1 MPVEPMP
8 TGEYRVIQQRT
19 AAPTEASA
27 VAATVDYSAPEQ
39 SETLTVGDFRLL
51 AMVVG
56 AAGAGA
62 IAATSDDHTMV
73 FLLLAALLGAAAGE
87 AFGFGLSRWAEV
99 VRLHRVVRWR
109 VWLSVLTV
117 LVIACTLVALTPVL
131 VPGTPGTNN
140 LTERGI
146 GLSAVAIGG
155 GLSSAATLAA
165 VKQVA
170 SFRLAGTPGQQLDAL
185 LRLRT
190 MCTRMLSQLGI
201 LVLLVMGVNAA
212 ATGFGAKLDTGV
224 VLFSGVVASF
234 VVGTMYTP
242 TAAMLRRRGALFMA
256 EHFSLADVPAAE
268 LVDAAEN
275 KAKLEKMLGLDQTTI
290 GELKA
295 ALVVLSPI
303 VVGLIATTLQQYIK

>member
-1 MPVEPMP
+1 M
-8 TGEYRVIQQRT
+8 IQQRT
-19 AAPTEASA
+19 AAPQETSA
-27 VAATVDYSAPEQ
+27 VAAVADYGTPGQPEVV
-39 SETLTVGDFRLL
+39 SVGDFRLI

-56 AAGAGA
+56 AVGTGA

-73 FLLLAALLGAAAGE
+73 FLLVSALLGAAAGE
-87 AFGFGLSRWAEV
+87 SFGFGLSRWAEV

-117 LVIACTLVALTPVL
+117 LAIACTLVALTPVI
-131 VPGTPGTNN
+131 VNGGDTKN

-146 GLSAVAIGG
+146 ALSAVAIGG

-170 SFRLAGTPGQQLDAL
+170 SYPLPGTPGQQLDAL

-212 ATGFGAKLDTGV
+212 ATGFGAKLDQGV

-242 TAAMLRRRGALFMA
+242 TAAMLRRRGALFVA
-256 EHFSLADVPAAE
+256 EHFSLADIPAAD
-268 LVDAAEN
+268 LVEAAEN

-303 VVGLIATTLQQYIK
+303 VIGLVATAIQGYVK